1 MPCLVL
7 VRSLRA
13 LAASYCGPQYFN
25 TMVRLDHVVQ
35 QWLRLS
41 KAPKASIKEAQR
53 LVRNGDFTVN
63 HVATTEPKQQVIPM
77 VESVGLTADKDVVV
91 DVGRHAFFL
100 LNKPAGC
107 VCQRH
112 PREPTVYDL
121 IGDDVRARHA
131 DLASVGRLDRDTTGA
146 LLLCT
151 DGGLQSMLLFPT
163 SRVWKTYRAE
173 LEPSTNAITSDA
185 IDAFKAGLRL
195 DDGTCCAPAELEWS
209 ADAPH
214 EARVTLHE
222 GFFHQV
228 KRMLA
233 QVGGVVT
240 MLHRER
246 FGLLEV
252 SGLPPGQM
260 RPLTSAEME
269 GLKSMLPVD
278 RVMGRNVDGMW
289 ERSLAKRPR
298 PDDDDDDSDGVA
310 TTGRAGRAGT

>member
-1 MPCLVL
+1 M
-7 VRSLRA
+7 
-13 LAASYCGPQYFN
+13 
-25 TMVRLDHVVQ
+25 
-35 QWLRLS
+35 
-41 KAPKASIKEAQR
+41 
-53 LVRNGDFTVN
+53 
-63 HVATTEPKQQVIPM
+63 
-77 VESVGLTADKDVVV
+77 
-91 DVGRHAFFL
+91 
-100 LNKPAGC
+100 
-107 VCQRH
+107 
-112 PREPTVYDL
+112 
-121 IGDDVRARHA
+121 
-131 DLASVGRLDRDTTGA
+131 
-146 LLLCT
+146 
-151 DGGLQSMLLFPT
+151 
-163 SRVWKTYRAE
+163 
-173 LEPSTNAITSDA
+173 
-185 IDAFKAGLRL
+185 
-195 DDGTCCAPAELEWS
+195 
-209 ADAPH
+209 
-214 EARVTLHE
+214 TLHE

-310 TTGRAGRAGT
+310 TTGRAGRADT